1 MRYLLHPRAH
11 IRKQARYPKK
21 KVSPWILPEYKA
33 FAQDSMQ
40 IQALILKAE
49 KTAEDGNTY
58 GAIKLRLKIM
68 ELDPNN
74 YQSAN
79 SLSGL
84 YGLLHEFTEQI
95 TWAKEAIA
103 INPKY
108 VMAYISLGNG
118 FGATGDVQDAEESYK
133 KAENIDPDSPFP
145 PYCIAVIE
153 ENEGN
158 IKDAI
163 NYYKRAVD
171 RDSLFVTG
179 YCSLA
184 VSYAKLQDYAVAEK
198 YINQALVLN
207 PKSIRAQEIKGRIKD
222 RMLHP

>member
-1 MRYLLHPRAH
+1 
-11 IRKQARYPKK
+11 
-21 KVSPWILPEYKA
+21 
-33 FAQDSMQ
+33 MQ